1 VVKRVTLGRSGIE
14 TSVLAVGTGTN
25 GSAHRS
31 DQTRKGRDWL
41 AGVLRSAFERGITFW
56 DLADEYGSHAAAAE
70 ALRGIDR
77 SRVCI
82 LTKTFARS
90 RAACARDLDRFLRE
104 IGTDHLDVVL
114 LHCLTDSRWPRRLAG
129 AMEALSRA
137 REAGKV
143 RAVGFSAHSLA
154 ALRAGAAE
162 PWVQVMLSR
171 LNYLG
176 RHMDAAP
183 GEVLPVLRTA
193 RAAGIGIVAMKVLA
207 CGELAADVEGA
218 VRFVADTGIPHAIT
232 VGPTEDNHLGEVAA
246 ALEKHWR

>member
-1 VVKRVTLGRSGIE
+1 VKRVMLGRSGIE
-14 TSVLAVGTGTN
+14 TSVLALGTGTN
-25 GSAHRS
+25 GSAHSS
-31 DQTRKGRDWL
+31 DQTRKGKDWL
-41 AGVLRSAFERGITFW
+41 AGVLRNAFDRGITFW
-56 DLADEYGSHAAAAE
+56 DLADEYGSHAAAAA

-82 LTKTFARS
+82 LTKTFTRS
-90 RAACARDLDRFLRE
+90 SPACARDVDRFLRE

-143 RAVGFSAHSLA
+143 RAVGFSAHSLE

-162 PWVQVMLSR
+162 PWVQVMLAR
-171 LNYLG
+171 FNRLG

-183 GEVLPVLRTA
+183 AEVLPVLRTA
-193 RAAGIGIVAMKVLA
+193 REAGIGVVAMKVLA
-207 CGELAADVEGA
+207 CGDLAADVDGA
-218 VRFVADTGIPHAIT
+218 VRFVADTAIPHAIT
-232 VGPTEDNHLGEVAA
+232 VGPTEDRHIGEVAA
-246 ALEKHWR
+246 ALETHWR